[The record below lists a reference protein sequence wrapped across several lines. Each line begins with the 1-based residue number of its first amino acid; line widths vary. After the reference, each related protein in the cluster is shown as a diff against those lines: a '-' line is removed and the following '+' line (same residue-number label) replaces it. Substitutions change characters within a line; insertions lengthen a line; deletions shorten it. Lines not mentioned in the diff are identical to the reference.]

1 MRPIPRTERRY
12 AHHLVGSAHTGSD
25 RDVMSDASG
34 PTCIAACP
42 MIAGGPESSQ
52 RLTRLNRCRALIR
65 FRRGATMIL
74 GAALRGPPLLDMML
88 ALYAA
93 ELEGRALCQSSIES
107 DASRASTHR
116 HAALLV
122 RHGLAVCNVD
132 PRDHRRKTV
141 SLTIKARQALDGLM
155 DEMTSL

>member
-1 MRPIPRTERRY
+1 MDSALTGPHRCAIPGTSRPTCT
-12 AHHLVGSAHTGSD
+12 ATGS
-25 RDVMSDASG
+25 M
-34 PTCIAACP
+34 IAA
-42 MIAGGPESSQ
+42 GPASSE

-65 FRRGATMIL
+65 LRRGAIRIL
-74 GAALRGPPLLDMML
+74 GEALRGPPLLDML
-88 ALYAA
+88 LVLYAA

-107 DASRASTHR
+107 DASRASAHR

-122 RHGLAVCNVD
+122 RHGVAVCIVD

-141 SLTIKARQALDGLM
+141 SLTMKARQALDGLM

>member
-1 MRPIPRTERRY
+1 
-12 AHHLVGSAHTGSD
+12 
-25 RDVMSDASG
+25 
-34 PTCIAACP
+34 
-42 MIAGGPESSQ
+42 
-52 RLTRLNRCRALIR
+52 
-65 FRRGATMIL
+65 MIL